1 MYTKSTFRQRCQN
14 ELNMQKG
21 DNMSLE
27 QAIDQQLCRLCLS
40 PLVSCTNKCSASY
53 YSTKQLSSPMR
64 VSLNFTMCGLMYAYP
79 LLILFSFFAAH
90 QMMDL
95 LGHITSPR
103 GTLLGCCLSQKS
115 HPVYYLPS
123 RSISALTTCPD
134 LQTKKL
140 VFKNITLT
148 VFKADIKGRKKSL
161 NILSTSEN

>member
-1 MYTKSTFRQRCQN
+1 
-14 ELNMQKG
+14 MQK
-21 DNMSLE
+21 
-27 QAIDQQLCRLCLS
+27 ATTCRWKKPS
-40 PLVSCTNKCSASY
+40 TSNYVVSVYLPWSHAPISAVHPI
-53 YSTKQLSSPMR
+53 TPLSSSR
-64 VSLNFTMCGLMYAYP
+64 VPWGFHSISPCGLMYAYP

-134 LQTKKL
+134 LQTKNL
-140 VFKNITLT
+140 VYKNITL
-148 VFKADIKGRKKSL
+148 IYCIQSWYQRKKEITQHFI
-161 NILSTSEN
+161 N

>member
-1 MYTKSTFRQRCQN
+1 
-14 ELNMQKG
+14 MQK
-21 DNMSLE
+21 
-27 QAIDQQLCRLCLS
+27 ATTCRWNKPSTSNYVVSVYLPWSHAPISAVHPITPLS
-40 PLVSCTNKCSASY
+40 SSRE
-53 YSTKQLSSPMR
+53 SSPMR

-134 LQTKKL
+134 LQTKNL
-140 VFKNITLT
+140 VYKNITL
-148 VFKADIKGRKKSL
+148 IYCIQS
-161 NILSTSEN
+161 